1 MLSPYAID
9 KLLKYFDSIDRHVTR
24 YMTYPRPRDEEFMT
38 AMLVDLL
45 DEDVQV
51 QEGIGYNTRNL
62 RDDLAAVSD
71 PTSVAFSLETHK
83 YRKDF
88 ENRVSQADLG
98 LIVRYENHY
107 EPELSG
113 QRSWLLQ
120 AKRVYETNYDP
131 NRRYEPRATFS
142 AFDAAQDDR
151 IRELVR
157 FVDHDFFRY
166 LLYCP
171 RPEGLDRRTN
181 AELSYFRSKALASEI
196 FDYAGGLQVRDDVLN
211 GFPTLAAGVFV
222 ADVGGCPKTLGDV
235 HKGLLTTATPLSWFI
250 VQHIPGAKPNL
261 WGNFP
266 DRIGPLNGFDLHR
279 ESDDLVSM
287 IVRGDEE
294 VVGIISEKLS
304 ERRWDGR
311 LLPAATLTV
320 TISTGE
326 PADRDRPRW
335 DRID

>member
-9 KLLKYFDSIDRHVTR
+9 KILKYFDAIDRHVTR
-24 YMTYPRPRDEEFMT
+24 YMTYPRPRDEEGMT

-51 QEGIGYNTRNL
+51 RERIGYNIQNL
-62 RDDLAAVSD
+62 RDDLASVSD
-71 PTSVAFSLETHK
+71 PTSVAFNLETHA

-120 AKRVYETNYDP
+120 AKRIYETRYDP
-131 NRRYEPRATFS
+131 SRRYEPRATFN
-142 AFDAAQDDR
+142 AFDANQDAR

-157 FVDHDFFRY
+157 FVDDDFFRY

-171 RPEGLDRRTN
+171 RPEELDQRTKS
-181 AELSYFRSKALASEI
+181 ELSYFRSKAVRSEI
-196 FDYAGGLQVRDDVLN
+196 FDYANGLQVRDDVLN
-211 GFPTLAAGVFV
+211 GFPTLAAGIFV
-222 ADVGGCPKTLGDV
+222 ADVEGCPKTLGGV
-235 HKGLLTTATPLSWFI
+235 HAGLLTTATPLSWFI
-250 VQHIPGAKPNL
+250 VQHVPGAEPHL
-261 WGNFP
+261 RGRFS
-266 DRIGPLNGFDLHR
+266 DSRGPRHGFDLRR
-279 ESDDLVSM
+279 ESEDLVSR

-294 VVGIISEKLS
+294 VIEIISETLS
-304 ERRWDGR
+304 GRRWDGR

-320 TISTGE
+320 TISAGE

-335 DRID
+335 DMID

>member
-9 KLLKYFDSIDRHVTR
+9 KLLKYFDAIDRHVTR
-24 YMTYPRPRDEEFMT
+24 YMTYPRPRDEESMT

-51 QEGIGYNTRNL
+51 QEGIVYNIRNL

-71 PTSVAFSLETHK
+71 PTSVAFTLETHR

-98 LIVRYENHY
+98 LVVKYENHY

-120 AKRVYETNYDP
+120 AKRVYETKYDP
-131 NRRYEPRATFS
+131 SRRYEPRATFG
-142 AFDAAQDDR
+142 AFDSKQDAR

-157 FVDHDFFRY
+157 FIDDDFFRY

-171 RPEGLDRRTN
+171 RPEALDQRTKT
-181 AELSYFRSKALASEI
+181 ELSYFRSRAVGSDI
-196 FDYAGGLQVRDDVLN
+196 FDFASGLQVRDDVLN
-211 GFPTLAAGVFV
+211 GFPTLAAGIFL
-222 ADVGGCPKTLGDV
+222 ADVEGCPKTLGAV
-235 HKGLLTTATPLSWFI
+235 HEGLLTSATPFSWFI
-250 VQHIPGAKPNL
+250 VQHIPGARPHPR
-261 WGNFP
+261 GSFP
-266 DRIGPLNGFDLHR
+266 DRHLQR
-279 ESDDLVSM
+279 ETDDLVSR

-304 ERRWDGR
+304 ERTWDGV
-311 LLPAATLTV
+311 LLPAATLTI
-320 TISTGE
+320 TISAGE
-326 PADRDRPRW
+326 PVDRDRPRW

>member
-9 KLLKYFDSIDRHVTR
+9 KLLKHFDAIDRHVTR
-24 YMTYPRPRDEEFMT
+24 YMTYPRPRDEESMT

-51 QEGIGYNTRNL
+51 REGIAYNIRNL
-62 RDDLAAVSD
+62 REDLAAVSD
-71 PTSVAFSLETHK
+71 PTSVAFTLETHR

-120 AKRVYETNYDP
+120 AKRLYETKYDP
-131 NRRYEPRATFS
+131 SRRYEPRARFG
-142 AFDAAQDDR
+142 AFDAEQDAR

-157 FVDHDFFRY
+157 HVDDDFFRY

-171 RPEGLDRRTN
+171 RPDALDQSTRT
-181 AELSYFRSKALASEI
+181 ELSYFRSRAVASDI
-196 FDYAGGLQVRDDVLN
+196 FDFASGLQVRDDVLD
-211 GFPTLAAGVFV
+211 GFPTLAAGIFV
-222 ADVGGCPKTLGDV
+222 ADVEGCPKTLGAV
-235 HKGLLTTATPLSWFI
+235 HAGLLTSATPFSWFI
-250 VQHIPGAKPNL
+250 VQHIPGARPHPR
-261 WGNFP
+261 GGFP
-266 DRIGPLNGFDLHR
+266 DRLGPRRGFDLQR
-279 ESDDLVSM
+279 GADDLVSR

-294 VVGIISEKLS
+294 VVGIISKELS
-304 ERRWDGR
+304 ERTWDGA
-311 LLPAATLTV
+311 LLPAATLTI
-320 TISTGE
+320 TISAGE
-326 PADRDRPRW
+326 PVDRDRPRW
-335 DRID
+335 DKID